1 MKNFYS
7 GPFNIHVRLS
17 AKFSAFLF
25 FLGHRTKFVT
35 GYFLLILL
43 IGIAAPIR
51 SFSQKLELSYSYFNL
66 TRNNGGGTL
75 ENGDTIEIHALVKV
89 NSTVKNFYYI
99 DTIPAGTSFISG
111 SLKMMTNE
119 GISFPGSGPYTDA
132 SNDDGGVYDGT
143 IPGVRVNI
151 KGNGTGFTNAKNGAN
166 FGLGTG
172 GGTVV
177 NGTTLPKFYGNTL
190 FIVAYKLL
198 VTASNGDTIHPTG
211 NYYFD
216 TSGTTKSYRFNYAGI
231 KVIQNQA
238 LCNNFSGA
246 TFTAESSFDSG
257 NIQNRV
263 APAIVPGY
271 TKVNLALNNP
281 ADNYYSI
288 ANNTSADG
296 TTNNAGP
303 FKPTT
308 NNSRV
313 FGGFWDIVGDHTGAA
328 NQANGNLPV
337 PAGQPGGY
345 MLVVNAAFTTGEVY
359 RDTIKNVCPNTYY
372 EFSAWIRN
380 ICGVCGIDQNS
391 AATYT
396 PGVLPNLS
404 YTINDVDYYT
414 TGNMT
419 HNKIWEKRGFIYKT
433 GPTETQFRITIKN
446 NAAGGGG
453 NDWVLDDIKLA
464 TCYPNL
470 VNSPKDTASSC
481 AGVPLSLSDTV
492 KSYFNNY
499 TNYCWEKSIDGV
511 NWISTGNC
519 SSKVPALVNG
529 EWVYVVDTT
538 FTPIAAD
545 SGTYYRLK
553 VATTASNLTN
563 SLCSVSNSQ
572 KIFVKIFNV
581 NCTLLTTQLLNFSG
595 SIIND
600 NAVLKWKSE
609 GETNLKQY
617 EVEKSVD
624 GTNFFRT
631 GIVATLN
638 NSNGGDYSFND
649 PDPISSVAYY
659 RLKLPGRFGND
670 TRYSKIIV
678 LYNNNALFSVNAVN
692 PFKAAVKI
700 NVFLPEDGFANFN
713 LYDVFGKIVAKK
725 SLQLSK
731 GNSKIILDD
740 VERLAPGIYILRSEF
755 NNKVIQNKLFKSN

>member
-1 MKNFYS
+1 MKKFYFGS
-7 GPFNIHVRLS
+7 FNIHVTIP
-17 AKFSAFLF
+17 AKFSAPRFLSRRMK
-25 FLGHRTKFVT
+25 LVT
-35 GYFLLILL
+35 GYFLLFFVIH
-43 IGIAAPIR
+43 IATPLN

-75 ENGDTIEIHALVKV
+75 EQGDTIEIHALVKV
-89 NSTVKNFYYI
+89 NATTNNFYYI
-99 DTIPAGTSFISG
+99 DTIPTGTQFVAG
-111 SLKMMTNE
+111 SLKLVTNE
-119 GISFPGSGPYTDA
+119 GILYAGSGPYTDA
-132 SNDDGGVYDGT
+132 TNDDRGVYDAT
-143 IPGVRVNI
+143 IPGIRVNI
-151 KGNGTGFTNAKNGAN
+151 GTGFSKAKNGAG
-166 FGLGTG
+166 FGNTSG
-172 GGTVV
+172 GGTVTAGSV
-177 NGTTLPKFYGNTL
+177 PKFYGSTL

-198 VTASNGDTIHPTG
+198 ITANNGDTIHPTG

-216 TSGTTKSYRFNYAGI
+216 SSGTSSGPNRRYRFNYSGI

-246 TFTAESSFDSG
+246 TFTAESSFGSG

-263 APAIVPGY
+263 VPAIVPGY

-303 FKPTT
+303 YQPTT

-313 FGGFWDIVGDHTGAA
+313 FGGFWDIIGDHTGAA
-328 NQANGNLPV
+328 NQAIGNLPV
-337 PAGQPGGY
+337 SAGQPGGY

-372 EFSAWIRN
+372 EFSAWVRN
-380 ICGVCGIDQNS
+380 ICGVCGIDQTS
-391 AATYT
+391 TATYT

-414 TGNMT
+414 TGNMSHDT
-419 HNKIWEKRGFIYKT
+419 IWEKRGFIYKT
-433 GPTETQFRITIKN
+433 GPAETQFRITIKN

-481 AGVPLSLSDTV
+481 SGVPLSLSDTV

-499 TNYCWEKSIDGV
+499 TNYCWEKSVDGI
-511 NWISTGNC
+511 NWVGTGNC
-519 SSKVPALVNG
+519 SSKVPTLVNG

-538 FTPIAAD
+538 FNPVPAD

-572 KIFVKIFNV
+572 KIFVKIFNM
-581 NCTLLTTQLLNFSG
+581 NCTLLNTQLLNFTG
-595 SIIND
+595 NIIND
-600 NAVLKWKSE
+600 NATLKWRSE
-609 GETNLKQY
+609 RETNLKQY
-617 EVEKSVD
+617 EVEKSID
-624 GTNFFRT
+624 GTKFFRT
-631 GIVATLN
+631 GIVATMN
-638 NSNGGDYSFND
+638 DINGADYSFND
-649 PDPISSVAYY
+649 PDPIASVAYY
-659 RLKLPGRFGND
+659 RLKLPGRLGND
-670 TRYSKIIV
+670 IRFSKIIA
-678 LYNNNALFSVNAVN
+678 LYNKNALFTVSAVN
-692 PFKAAVKI
+692 PFKAEVKI
-700 NVFLPEDGFANFN
+700 NVFLPEDGYANFK
-713 LYDVFGKIVAKK
+713 LYDVFGKIVSKK
-725 SLQLSK
+725 NLQLSK
-731 GNSKIILDD
+731 GNSKVVLNDL
-740 VERLAPGIYILRSEF
+740 EQLAPGIYILRSEF
-755 NNKVIQNKLFKSN
+755 NSKVIQNKLFRSN